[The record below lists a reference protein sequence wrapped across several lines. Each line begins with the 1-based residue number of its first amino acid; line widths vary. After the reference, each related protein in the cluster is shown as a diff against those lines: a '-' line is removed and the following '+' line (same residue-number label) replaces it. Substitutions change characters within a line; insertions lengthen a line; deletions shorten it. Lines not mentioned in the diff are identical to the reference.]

1 MKRKI
6 IGGVAALSLL
16 GLVSGCGQ
24 STASSTAPS
33 NGSTSTSGASTT
45 TQKKYTIG
53 VSMYSLTN
61 PYFAAMKQSFIT
73 NGAKYGMTVNV
84 EASNGDEAT
93 QLSQIEGFI
102 QQHVSAVAIVPQD
115 SNSIVTAVKA
125 LNQAHIPVF
134 FIDANADMNVM
145 KQDGATEVEAV
156 ESDNYQ
162 GGVEVGKEL
171 VKYLG
176 SNPQVELGVVNF
188 PTASSTQQR
197 DAGFL
202 SVIKK
207 YPGIKVVSTLNGNVS
222 PVTGLQVGSEML
234 QGHPNMSVIF
244 SDTGPAALGVM
255 QAIQSQHKQ
264 GKVALF
270 GFSSARPNI
279 KAIEDN
285 SIYKA
290 GVRQQPTVEA
300 QTEVQNMY
308 KYLNHQSVPA
318 QVLVPVPAVTKA
330 NAQQSYNK
338 SFG

>member
-1 MKRKI
+1 
-6 IGGVAALSLL
+6 
-16 GLVSGCGQ
+16 
-24 STASSTAPS
+24 
-33 NGSTSTSGASTT
+33 
-45 TQKKYTIG
+45 
-53 VSMYSLTN
+53 MYSLTN
-61 PYFAAMKQSFIT
+61 PYFAAMKSSFVT
-73 NGAKYGMTVNV
+73 NGAKYGIKVNV

-93 QLSQIEGFI
+93 QLSQIQSFI
-102 QQHVSAVAIVPQD
+102 QQHVNAVAIVPQD

-134 FIDANADMNVM
+134 FIDANANMQIM
-145 KQDGATEVEAV
+145 KEDGASEVEAV
-156 ESDNYQ
+156 ESNNFA
-162 GGVEVGKEL
+162 GGVTVGEEL

-176 SNPQVELGVVNF
+176 HNPSAQVGVVNF
-188 PTASSTQQR
+188 PTASSTQAR
-197 DAGFL
+197 DAGFF

-207 YPGIKVVSTLNGNVS
+207 YPGIHVVSTLNGNVS

-234 QGHPNMSVIF
+234 QGHPNMTIIF

-255 QAIQSQHKQ
+255 QAIQSEHKQ
-264 GKVALF
+264 GKVNLF

-279 KAIEDN
+279 KAIENN

-300 QTEVQNMY
+300 QIEVANIY
-308 KYLNHQSVPA
+308 KYLNHKKIPA

-330 NAQQSYNK
+330 NAKVSYSR

>member
-1 MKRKI
+1 MNRKVF
-6 IGGVAALSLL
+6 GGIAALSLL

-24 STASSTAPS
+24 AASGGNVSGGNNAS
-33 NGSTSTSGASTT
+33 GSTG
-45 TQKKYTIG
+45 QKKYTIG

-102 QQHVSAVAIVPQD
+102 QQHVDAVAIVPQD

-134 FIDANADMNVM
+134 FIDANANMSVM

-162 GGVEVGKEL
+162 GGVQVGKEL
-171 VKYLG
+171 VQYLG
-176 SNPQVELGVVNF
+176 PNPKAEIGIVNF
-188 PTASSTQQR
+188 PTASSTQNR

-202 SVIKK
+202 SVIKQ

-290 GVRQQPTVEA
+290 GVRQQPAVEA
-300 QTEVQNMY
+300 QIEVDNMY

-330 NAQQSYNK
+330 NAQQSYSE

>member
-6 IGGVAALSLL
+6 MGGFAVLSLVFL
-16 GLVSGCGQ
+16 LSGCGQ
-24 STASSTAPS
+24 ATTSSSA
-33 NGSTSTSGASTT
+33 TSTQTNTAQTSSA
-45 TQKKYTIG
+45 KKYTIG

-61 PYFAAMKQSFIT
+61 PYFAAMKDSFIK

-102 QQHVSAVAIVPQD
+102 QQHVNAVAIVPQD

-125 LNQAHIPVF
+125 LNQANIPVF
-134 FIDANADMNVM
+134 FIDADADASVM
-145 KQDGATEVEAV
+145 KKDGATEVEAV

-162 GGVEVGKEL
+162 GGVQVGKEL
-171 VKYLG
+171 VQYLG
-176 SNPQVELGVVNF
+176 SNPKADIGVVNF
-188 PTASSTQQR
+188 PTASSTQAR
-197 DAGFL
+197 DAGFF
-202 SVIKK
+202 SVIKQ
-207 YPGIKVVSTLNGNVS
+207 YPGIKVVATQNGNVS

-234 QGHPNMSVIF
+234 QGHPNMSIIF

-255 QAIQSQHKQ
+255 QAIQSQNKQ

-270 GFSSARPNI
+270 GFSSARQNI

-300 QTEVQNMY
+300 QTEVDNMY
-308 KYLNHQSVPA
+308 KYLNKQSVPR
-318 QVLVPVPAVTKA
+318 QVLVPVPAVTKD
-330 NAQQSYNK
+330 NSQHSYEA

>member
-1 MKRKI
+1 MNRKVF
-6 IGGVAALSLL
+6 GGIAALSLL

-24 STASSTAPS
+24 AASGGNVSGGNNAS
-33 NGSTSTSGASTT
+33 GSTG
-45 TQKKYTIG
+45 QKKYTIG

-73 NGAKYGMTVNV
+73 NGAKYGMTINV

-102 QQHVSAVAIVPQD
+102 QQHVDAVAIVPQD

-134 FIDANADMNVM
+134 FIDANANMSVM

-162 GGVEVGKEL
+162 GGVQVGKEL
-171 VKYLG
+171 VQYLG
-176 SNPQVELGVVNF
+176 PNPKAEIGIVNF
-188 PTASSTQQR
+188 PTASSTQNR

-202 SVIKK
+202 SVIKQ

-290 GVRQQPTVEA
+290 GVRQQPAVEA
-300 QTEVQNMY
+300 QIEVDNMY

-330 NAQQSYNK
+330 NAQQSYSE

>member
-1 MKRKI
+1 MKRKMM
-6 IGGVAALSLL
+6 GGLAVLSLVFL
-16 GLVSGCGQ
+16 LAGCGQ
-24 STASSTAPS
+24 
-33 NGSTSTSGASTT
+33 ASTGSSAAG
-45 TQKKYTIG
+45 TQPGSARSSSGKKYTIG

-61 PYFAAMKQSFIT
+61 PYFAAMKDSFVT
-73 NGAKYGMTVNV
+73 NGAKYGVTVNV

-102 QQHVSAVAIVPQD
+102 QQRVNAVAIVPQD

-125 LNQAHIPVF
+125 LNEAHIPVF

-162 GGVEVGKEL
+162 GGVQVGKE
-171 VKYLG
+171 VVAYLG
-176 SNPQVELGVVNF
+176 SKPQADIGIVNF
-188 PTASSTQQR
+188 PTASSTQAR

-234 QGHPNMSVIF
+234 QGHPNMTLIF

-279 KAIEDN
+279 KAIQDN

-290 GVRQQPTVEA
+290 GVRQQPAVEA
-300 QTEVQNMY
+300 QIEVENMY
-308 KYLNHQSVPA
+308 KYFNHKSVPP
-318 QVLVPVPAVTKA
+318 QVLVPVPAVTKQ
-330 NAQQSYNK
+330 NAQASYAA